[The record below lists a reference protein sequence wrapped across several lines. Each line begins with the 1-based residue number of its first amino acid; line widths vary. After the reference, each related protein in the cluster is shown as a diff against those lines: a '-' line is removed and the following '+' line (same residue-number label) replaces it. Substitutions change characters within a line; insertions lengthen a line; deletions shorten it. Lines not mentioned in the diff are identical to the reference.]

1 MVVDAYPAGG
11 SLPNLQL
18 FRWVTVGGKRRPQP
32 LPAASKVVETDGYR
46 FSLEGNPRLKAIQ
59 AAFLE
64 IDVTDAQ
71 GRPVRFTPY
80 YGALAH
86 AIFFRRG
93 TLDYF
98 HTHVCAPNA
107 SGCASSLGGAS
118 VTGSTS
124 APGKLRV
131 GVLLP
136 ASGVW
141 RLFLQTKV
149 DGRILTAPFTL
160 RVR

>member
-1 MVVDAYPAGG
+1 
-11 SLPNLQL
+11 
-18 FRWVTVGGKRRPQP
+18 
-32 LPAASKVVETDGYR
+32 VETGGYR
-46 FSLEGNPRLKAIQ
+46 FSMKGNPHLKAIQ